1 MNPVP
6 SGEKPRLL
14 LVDDEPNILSSYSR
28 ILGRSWDVTTA
39 ADGDS
44 GLRALKNGRPFAIV
58 VSDFRMPRMDGA
70 AFLANVRE
78 IAPDTTRIM
87 LTGELD
93 FKVAVQ
99 AVNEGNIFR
108 FLTKPCPPEQLH
120 TALDD
125 GLRLYRLIQAEKD
138 AREQEIRIAG
148 EIQQTLLFGTVPA
161 EVGGARLACVTL
173 PSQGVDGDFID
184 FIEHRPGC
192 FDILVGDVMGKG
204 LHAALIG
211 AGAKHAFARAF
222 GRLAIENCETGSCE
236 IPSPEMIMRRVQED
250 VGSNL
255 SNLGSFATLIYARFD
270 LKTGKLIWVDA
281 GHTPTLVCPAKDGPC
296 IQLKGEFPPL
306 GFPQLKPYSQ
316 FEHPITPGDMVFF
329 YSDGFTDRRNA
340 EGQFFGVDGL
350 ESALVRGRNE
360 QPSVL
365 LQRMFSQV
373 DEFGGNTPF
382 ADDLTGILVKI

>member
-1 MNPVP
+1 MSPAP
-6 SGEKPRLL
+6 IETKPRLL

-39 ADGDS
+39 ADGEA
-44 GLRALKNGRPFAIV
+44 GLRSIEANRPFAIV

-70 AFLANVRE
+70 TFLAKVKE

-108 FLTKPCPPEQLH
+108 FLTKPCPPGLLQ

-138 AREQEIRIAG
+138 AREQEISIAG
-148 EIQQTLLFGTVPA
+148 EIQQSLLFGNVPA
-161 EVGGARLACVTL
+161 EAGGALLACVTL

-184 FIEHRPGC
+184 FIAHRPGC

-211 AGAKHAFARAF
+211 AGTKNAFARAF
-222 GRLAIENCETGSCE
+222 GRLAIENCQNGSCE
-236 IPSPEMIMRRVQED
+236 IPSPEMILRRVQEE

-270 LKTGKLIWVDA
+270 LKAGKLIWVDA
-281 GHTPTLVCPAKDGPC
+281 GHTPTLAFSAKDGQC
-296 IQLKGEFPPL
+296 TQLKGEFPPL
-306 GFPQLKPYSQ
+306 GFPQLKAYSQ
-316 FEHPITPGDMVFF
+316 FEHPIASGDMVFF

-350 ESALVRGRNE
+350 ESALIQGRNE
-360 QPSVL
+360 QPSAL
-365 LQRMFSQV
+365 LQHLFNQV
-373 DEFGGNTPF
+373 NDFGGHAPF